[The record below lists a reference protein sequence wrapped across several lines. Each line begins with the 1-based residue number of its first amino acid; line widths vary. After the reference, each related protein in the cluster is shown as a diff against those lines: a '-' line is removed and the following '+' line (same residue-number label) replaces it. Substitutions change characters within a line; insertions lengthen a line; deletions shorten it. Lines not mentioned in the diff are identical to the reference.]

1 MADVRDSGIG
11 ASAAG
16 VRNLSPDDIA
26 AQSFASAFRGY
37 DPAHVRTF
45 LSQVSERVALLQ
57 ARNTELEREL
67 ESLREEAKQARD
79 RLAHPAP
86 SPESVAAASEF
97 SGLLQA
103 ARERA
108 LEIEAAAAEQAE
120 RLLAE
125 ARQRAD
131 HIREEAE
138 AELAEANA
146 RADRLAAERV
156 AGADEMLASLRA
168 EAEALAVKIRE
179 DAEREAATRVV
190 DAREEADRIL
200 EAAKEQG
207 REVVREAQAVV
218 AKRKRAA
225 EAQLDQLRDARDRLL
240 SNLQA
245 ARRAVDDVITGVESG
260 RPTESQRDA
269 AAHSEPEAPVVAAAA
284 PSPPAESP
292 AEPTPPSGI
301 ERVVST
307 PPRGLTAV
315 TPPTRAPEFVGSREA
330 PVKEETTEAPVVAQE
345 ERVEERRSSALRILR
360 RGKPEVRKAVHAE
373 PAHPI
378 GEPVE
383 GVRIIGPKATEEVA
397 EESAEEVAEGV
408 AEAEEVPE
416 AKEPQPALVATAD
429 PEPDPEPEPEPES
442 EPTPPRKVD
451 DLFARIRADREA
463 AVAKA
468 EEVLAKPA
476 EQPPEDDPVAEVAES
491 VPVETSTDDE
501 DEGLL
506 QRRDSAV
513 ETVESQLTKRL
524 KRALQDEQNEL
535 LDGLRNVRR
544 DLSVDALVGEAAAHR
559 DRYAALAK
567 PFVVAVARE
576 VAGDDGDSAV
586 ASLPG
591 ELASD
596 LIDALRHRLNRVL
609 TECASDG
616 ADATVVGERA
626 SSIYREW
633 KTQRAASIASH
644 YVVAAHA
651 AAAYATMPEGA
662 EGVWVVDDGGTPCP
676 DCDDNALAGPTARGE
691 RYPTGQLHP
700 PAHTGCRCVVR
711 VLKAALTT

>member
-1 MADVRDSGIG
+1 MADVRDPGVEG
-11 ASAAG
+11 SAAG
-16 VRNLSPDDIA
+16 ARNLSPDDIA
-26 AQSFASAFRGY
+26 AQSFSSAFRGY

-67 ESLREEAKQARD
+67 ENLREEAKQARD

-120 RLLAE
+120 RLLAQ
-125 ARQRAD
+125 ARERAD

-156 AGADEMLASLRA
+156 AGADEMVATLRA

-207 REVVREAQAVV
+207 REVVREAQALIT
-218 AKRKRAA
+218 KRKRAA

-245 ARRAVDDVITGVESG
+245 ARRAVDEVITGVESG
-260 RPTESQRDA
+260 RPTEAQRDA
-269 AAHSEPEAPVVAAAA
+269 AAHGESDASTSAVAATPAMTVESSA
-284 PSPPAESP
+284 EATPS
-292 AEPTPPSGI
+292 SGI

-315 TPPTRAPEFVGSREA
+315 SPAKRAPEVVGSREA
-330 PVKEETTEAPVVAQE
+330 PAKEEPSEVPAEPQE

-373 PAHPI
+373 PAHPL

-383 GVRIIGPKATEEVA
+383 GVRIIGPKAADETSDTPAVAEVA
-397 EESAEEVAEGV
+397 EVAETEEPEPELV
-408 AEAEEVPE
+408 STPEAE
-416 AKEPQPALVATAD
+416 
-429 PEPDPEPEPEPES
+429 PEPEPEPVAVAEVA
-442 EPTPPRKVD
+442 EPAPAPRKVD

-463 AVAKA
+463 AVAQA

-476 EQPPEDDPVAEVAES
+476 EQATGEDTSSGDAEPARAES
-491 VPVETSTDDE
+491 PTDDE
-501 DEGLL
+501 AERLL

-513 ETVESQLTKRL
+513 EAVESQLTKRL

-535 LDGLRNVRR
+535 LDGLRNARR
-544 DLSVDALVGEAAAHR
+544 DLSVDALVGEATAHR
-559 DRYAALAK
+559 DRYATLAK
-567 PFVVAVARE
+567 PFVVAVARD
-576 VAGDDGDSAV
+576 VAGDDGEAAV
-586 ASLPG
+586 VSLPV

-596 LIDALRHRLNRVL
+596 LIDALRHRLNRIL

-616 ADATVVGERA
+616 ADAVVVGERA

-651 AAAYATMPEGA
+651 AAAYAAMPEGT

-676 DCDDNALAGPTARGE
+676 DCDDNALAGPTARGD

>member
-1 MADVRDSGIG
+1 MADVRDSGVE

-67 ESLREEAKQARD
+67 ENLREEAKQARD

-120 RLLAE
+120 RLLAQ
-125 ARQRAD
+125 ARERAD

-156 AGADEMLASLRA
+156 AGADEMVATLRA

-207 REVVREAQAVV
+207 REVVREAQALIT
-218 AKRKRAA
+218 KRKRAA

-245 ARRAVDDVITGVESG
+245 ARRAVDEVITGVESG

-269 AAHSEPEAPVVAAAA
+269 AEV
-284 PSPPAESP
+284 AESDVSTP
-292 AEPTPPSGI
+292 GMAASTPSTAVESSAEATPSSGI

-315 TPPTRAPEFVGSREA
+315 SPAKRVPEFVGSREA
-330 PVKEETTEAPVVAQE
+330 PPKEDPSEAPAEPQE

-373 PAHPI
+373 PAHPL

-383 GVRIIGPKATEEVA
+383 GVRIIGPKAADESPDAPAA
-397 EESAEEVAEGV
+397 ED
-408 AEAEEVPE
+408 PE
-416 AKEPQPALVATAD
+416 PELVAT
-429 PEPDPEPEPEPES
+429 PEPEPEPVEVAEVV
-442 EPTPPRKVD
+442 EPTPPPAPRKVD

-468 EEVLAKPA
+468 EDVLAKPA
-476 EQPPEDDPVAEVAES
+476 EPPEEDTAVVVQESAPAER
-491 VPVETSTDDE
+491 STDDE

-513 ETVESQLTKRL
+513 EAVESQLTKRL

-544 DLSVDALVGEAAAHR
+544 ELSVDALVGEAAAHR
-559 DRYAALAK
+559 DRYATLAK
-567 PFVVAVARE
+567 PFVVTVARDA
-576 VAGDDGDSAV
+576 AGDDGESAV

-596 LIDALRHRLNRVL
+596 LIDALRHRLNRIL

-616 ADATVVGERA
+616 ADAAVVGERA

-651 AAAYATMPEGA
+651 AAAYAAMPDGA
-662 EGVWVVDDGGTPCP
+662 EGIWVVDDGGAPCP